1 MQPTDTPIA
10 DYLAWLPDEVRE
22 DVTLLDGELARVFAG
37 HERVLWEGP
46 LWGGTYQRIIG
57 YGRIRQRHRSG
68 AEVDWFIVGLAAQ
81 KAHLS
86 LYVSAV
92 EDGRYLV
99 KGWADRLGRVRV
111 GSANVT
117 FRRLSDLDL
126 PAVLAMASRARD
138 LMSPRP

>member
-1 MQPTDTPIA
+1 MQPTATPIA
-10 DYLAWLPDEVRE
+10 DYVASLPDGVRE
-22 DVTLLDGELARVFAG
+22 DVTLLDRELARVFAG
-37 HERVLWEGP
+37 HDRILWEGL
-46 LWGGTYQRIIG
+46 LWGGTHQRIIG
-57 YGRIRQRHRSG
+57 YGRIRQRNRSG
-68 AEVDWFIVGLAAQ
+68 AEVDWFIVGLAVQ

-117 FRRLSDLDL
+117 FRRVSDLDL
-126 PAVLAMASRARD
+126 QAVLAMAARARD
-138 LMSPRP
+138 LMIPRP